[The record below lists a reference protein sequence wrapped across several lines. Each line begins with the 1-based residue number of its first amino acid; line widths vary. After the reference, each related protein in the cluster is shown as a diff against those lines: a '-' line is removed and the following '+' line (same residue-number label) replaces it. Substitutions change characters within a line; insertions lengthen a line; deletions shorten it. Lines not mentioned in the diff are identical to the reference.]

1 MANNDFL
8 EEIKKEYE
16 RLNKEKNNIANEI
29 RKLQENE
36 FVKQYLELQDKMISL
51 DLRQKELSGTVKKKQ
66 EYETCDHIWVVTS
79 RSYDSYEGRKY
90 LYHGCVK
97 CGLDQRV
104 LEIAEESGTKFF
116 SDDDKMMYDFL
127 KNHNCNNGKC
137 TDIICDLELATAIYK
152 KILEYYP
159 NIDDNTAIKYL
170 GIALDNVRN
179 IEVSEERKMGRA
191 KRLGLSKNFNR
202 WSSSNV

>member
-66 EYETCDHIWVVTS
+66 E
-79 RSYDSYEGRKY
+79 K
-90 LYHGCVK
+90 
-97 CGLDQRV
+97 V
-104 LEIAEESGTKFF
+104 LE
-116 SDDDKMMYDFL
+116 YPL
-127 KNHNCNNGKC
+127 K
-137 TDIICDLELATAIYK
+137 
-152 KILEYYP
+152 
-159 NIDDNTAIKYL
+159 
-170 GIALDNVRN
+170 
-179 IEVSEERKMGRA
+179 
-191 KRLGLSKNFNR
+191 KRLKI
-202 WSSSNV
+202 